1 LVTAEVGAATRGPL
15 KFRTSTNL
23 LDLLGVNMYSS
34 VPKAISELV
43 VNGYDADANYVVV
56 TSYPDRIV
64 VEDNGDAMD
73 EQSIREQY
81 MFLGSRH
88 KRRQPMTPRFHRAPI
103 GAKGIGKLAGL
114 GIAKRIEIET
124 WRDGMSYAWTID
136 RDEMESAAKAGGGE
150 ATLDRA
156 LIPFAKGR
164 TKATGSGTRVTLKR
178 IRPEVEY
185 DTKKLR
191 QHLAQELPLS
201 STFQVVVDSQK
212 LKRSDTP
219 GKRISI
225 GVDDPVCGRIEGHIV
240 VARKRVTPPGVV
252 TTVRGRAVG
261 GPSFY
266 DLDVSARRYH
276 STDFITGQVECAGLD
291 TDDGS
296 TSAIKTDREGFT
308 INHPKYVAF
317 ARYMTEQLYR
327 VAKQIED
334 DNDHRHEEERREKLT
349 EAVRNTTD
357 VLNAWNR
364 DHLRRMQLT
373 ALSKVNAHR
382 DEVNGEEVSHP
393 VVNAEDQGG
402 TRPNGPEHPPVP
414 PKDRVP
420 VNVVLGTGRLRIKSQ
435 VFDVRVEPLGEDAPE
450 CEFRRDQGAVIVNSS
465 HPSYEE
471 ALRNRWT
478 DVVVLRAVAAR
489 FACDESATSAEAY
502 ELLDDILKFAARRS
516 KRRRAGTI
524 DEEDEEVLLP
534 AWAG

>member
-1 LVTAEVGAATRGPL
+1 MTVQARPATRAPL

-43 VNGYDADANYVVV
+43 VNGYDADATYVVV
-56 TSYPDRIV
+56 TSHPDRIV

-73 EQSIREQY
+73 EPSIRDQY

-88 KRRQPMTPRFHRAPI
+88 KRRQPMTPQLHRAPI
-103 GAKGIGKLAGL
+103 GAKEIGKLAGL

-124 WRDGMSYAWTID
+124 WREGTLYSWAID
-136 RDEMESAAKAGGGE
+136 RDDMESAARADGGE

-156 LIPFAKGR
+156 LIPF
-164 TKATGSGTRVTLKR
+164 TKSKTKMTGSGTRVTLRR

-201 STFQVVVDSQK
+201 SMFQVVVDSQK

-219 GKRISI
+219 GRRTSI
-225 GVDDPVCGRIEGHIV
+225 NYDDPVCGRIEGHIV
-240 VARKRVTPPGVV
+240 VAKKRVMPPGIV

-296 TSAIKTDREGFT
+296 PSAIKTDREGFT
-308 INHPKYVAF
+308 VNHPKYVAF

-364 DHLRRMQLT
+364 DHLRRMALT
-373 ALSKVNAHR
+373 PLSKVKAHR
-382 DEVNGEEVSHP
+382 DETNGQEVSHP
-393 VVNAEDQGG
+393 VLDLDDKGG
-402 TRPNGPEHPPVP
+402 TRPPGPEHEAEP
-414 PKDRVP
+414 PKETVP
-420 VNVVLGTGRLRIKSQ
+420 ISVVLGTGRLRVKGQ

-450 CEFRRDQGAVIVNSS
+450 CEIRRDESAVIVNAS

-489 FACDESATSAEAY
+489 FACDETATSVEAY
-502 ELLDDILKFAARRS
+502 DLLDEILKFAARRA
-516 KRRRAGTI
+516 KRKRAGTI
-524 DEEDEEVLLP
+524 DDEDAEVLLP
-534 AWAG
+534 AG